1 MGTTTVSNTG
11 LYYRCRRRIMYGKDV
26 CDMKKHLRADL
37 VEPLVWEGVSE
48 VLGEPERL
56 RRGLRRVLEKE
67 REPSAVDREGE
78 ARIWQEKLSEIKRK
92 RANFQELA
100 AEGLMTRAELRS
112 KLDNLEVA
120 REAAERELRLARER
134 SERLSALE
142 RDAEDLLEV
151 YEERCVEAL
160 EDLSPEEKREVYKLL
175 DLTVE
180 AYPDG
185 RLEAAW
191 ALNASVSNVRPRS
204 RPPYG
209 LCP

>member
-1 MGTTTVSNTG
+1 
-11 LYYRCRRRIMYGKDV
+11 MYGKDG
-26 CDMKKHLRADL
+26 CDMRKHRRADL

-48 VLGEPERL
+48 VLGEPDRL
-56 RRGLRRVLEKE
+56 RRGLQRMLEKE
-67 REPSAVDREGE
+67 KEATAVDHEGE
-78 ARIWQEKLSEIKRK
+78 AHVWQEKLSEIKRM

-100 AEGLMTRAELRS
+100 AEGLMTREELRAN
-112 KLDNLEVA
+112 LDNLELA

-142 RDAEDLLEV
+142 RDVEDLLEA

-160 EDLSPEEKREVYKLL
+160 EDLTSEERREVYRLL

-185 RLEAAW
+185 SLEAAW
-191 ALNASVSNVRPRS
+191 AL
-204 RPPYG
+204 
-209 LCP
+209 